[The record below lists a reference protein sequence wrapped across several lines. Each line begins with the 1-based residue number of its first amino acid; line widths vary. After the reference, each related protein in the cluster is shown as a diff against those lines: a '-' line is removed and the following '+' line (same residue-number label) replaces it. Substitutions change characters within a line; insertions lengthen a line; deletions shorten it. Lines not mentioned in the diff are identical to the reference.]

1 MCETACMDYEP
12 LAAELI
18 RALRGRRS
26 QLAFS
31 RRLGFRTNVVHT
43 WEAQRRWPTASR
55 FLAVAERA
63 GVDVRAALT
72 RFYRTPPPWLATLA
86 PTTPELVARLLEDLR
101 GR

>member
-1 MCETACMDYEP
+1 MCETACMDYDQ
-12 LAAELI
+12 LASELI

-55 FLAVAERA
+55 SLRAAQRA
-63 GVDVRAALT
+63 GVDPRAALT
-72 RFYRTPPPWLATLA
+72 RFYRTAPP
-86 PTTPELVARLLEDLR
+86 
-101 GR
+101 